1 MQSHLNLLPIFAKH
15 YLDERG
21 ISSYLG
27 IAKDFCVCVSE
38 YVIVIATKLDRLK
51 QNLANRF
58 CGVKSHSFT
67 R

>member
-1 MQSHLNLLPIFAKH
+1 MQSHINLLPIFAKH

-21 ISSYLG
+21 ISSFLG
-27 IAKDFCVCVSE
+27 LAKDLCVSE
-38 YVIVIATKLDRLK
+38 HVIVIATKLDRLE

-58 CGVKSHSFT
+58 CGIKSHSFT

>member
-27 IAKDFCVCVSE
+27 IAKICVSE
-38 YVIVIATKLDRLK
+38 HVLVIATKLDRLEQK
-51 QNLANRF
+51 NLANRF
-58 CGVKSHSFT
+58 YGVKSHSFT
-67 R
+67 C